1 MASAV
6 GIVSRVDVTDE
17 TVETDVVERS
27 MTEPVVVD
35 FWADWCGPCRALTP
49 VLEEKTAEKGVT
61 LAKVDVDAN
70 TQLAQRYNVSGIPAV
85 KAFRHGNVVAEFVG
99 AQPPARVE
107 AFLDELTRPPVV
119 ERIDDPE
126 LKDAL
131 ARQDYEAAF
140 QLLLDRLREDPEQKD
155 EIRRLMVELF
165 AELGQEHPL
174 ASTYRRKL
182 AAAVY

>member
-1 MASAV
+1 
-6 GIVSRVDVTDE
+6 VDVTDATFE
-17 TVETDVVERS
+17 SEVIERS
-27 MTEPVVVD
+27 KTEPVVVD

-70 TQLAQRYNVSGIPAV
+70 TEVAQRYNVSGIPAV
-85 KAFRHGNVVAEFVG
+85 KAFRGGHLVAEFVG

-107 AFLDELTRPPVV
+107 AFLDELTKPPVA

-126 LKDAL
+126 LRGAL
-131 ARQDYEAAF
+131 ERNDYEAAF
-140 QLLLDRLREDPEQKD
+140 RLLLDRLAEDPQRKD
-155 EIRRLMVELF
+155 EIRALMVELF